1 MQIDTGK
8 LFEKNVDRILKK
20 EDNNYPCDN
29 EVDFDCDICKEDL
42 LKEVE
47 DDFSYQIRERG
58 KNYYNDGNV
67 IMCCKCNNYY
77 YGKVRGTGDEP
88 YNVKIKIEDGEVNY
102 DCDCPYEYPCKHE
115 YALLMAILNQEYQ
128 AIELKPE
135 ISEKRDNLQNLIEK
149 IPAEEIKEYLLSP
162 KGLDYVC
169 FEMNS
174 FEEYFR
180 KYYPNQSYYYYY
192 NNLFNS
198 LKLNNNYINLTSNY
212 IQKSRQYISN
222 QEFTESFKI
231 LKSII
236 EAYNDTNCLNFEEY
250 INSVFPELGMLL
262 RVTYRKALDTTKLEI
277 KEWINRLETNNYYN
291 NFYLEDIVLTMNI

>member
-1 MQIDTGK
+1 M
-8 LFEKNVDRILKK
+8 
-20 EDNNYPCDN
+20 
-29 EVDFDCDICKEDL
+29 
-42 LKEVE
+42 
-47 DDFSYQIRERG
+47 S
-58 KNYYNDGNV
+58 
-67 IMCCKCNNYY
+67 
-77 YGKVRGTGDEP
+77 
-88 YNVKIKIEDGEVNY
+88 IKHAV
-102 DCDCPYEYPCKHE
+102 
-115 YALLMAILNQEYQ
+115 
-128 AIELKPE
+128 
-135 ISEKRDNLQNLIEK
+135 
-149 IPAEEIKEYLLSP
+149 
-162 KGLDYVC
+162 
-169 FEMNS
+169 
-174 FEEYFR
+174 EEYFR
-180 KYYPNQSYYYYY
+180 KYYPNQSYDYYY